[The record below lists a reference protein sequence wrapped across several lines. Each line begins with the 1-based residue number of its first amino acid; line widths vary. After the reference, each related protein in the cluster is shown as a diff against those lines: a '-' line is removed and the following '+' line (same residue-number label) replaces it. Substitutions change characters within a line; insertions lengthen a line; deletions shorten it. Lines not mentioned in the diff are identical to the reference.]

1 MRTPVRKWENRV
13 VSKRSTFELDEKSAT
28 GKDESLEDSATC
40 LTPDVIAQEI
50 DSQISLCSP
59 FGLPVHVVR
68 SSDLH
73 CRRLGAVIRR
83 SRACRSGLR
92 RRIFGPL
99 PLAAECSRAM
109 PDSPALG
116 LRAFR
121 NRDNS
126 DA

>member
-13 VSKRSTFELDEKSAT
+13 VSKRSTFELHEKSAT

-40 LTPDVIAQEI
+40 LTPDVIAREI

-73 CRRLGAVIRR
+73 CRRPSSRPQPILARSLARLFDGHERADRDFGEEFSGRFLWQPNAAVR
-83 SRACRSGLR
+83 CRIVR
-92 RRIFGPL
+92 H
-99 PLAAECSRAM
+99 
-109 PDSPALG
+109 
-116 LRAFR
+116 
-121 NRDNS
+121 
-126 DA
+126 

>member
-1 MRTPVRKWENRV
+1 MGSHQKSDGREKRGQSSLLQFPDDVFRLKDTLA
-13 VSKRSTFELDEKSAT
+13 SKTAPLKSEVTGQRSEGLKTFKPPSAY
-28 GKDESLEDSATC
+28 S
-40 LTPDVIAQEI
+40 
-50 DSQISLCSP
+50 CSK
-59 FGLPVHVVR
+59 
-68 SSDLH
+68 
-73 CRRLGAVIRR
+73 LGAVIRR

-109 PDSPALG
+109 PDNPALR